1 MVESILKPFL
11 HKMEETKVQ
20 NISFKDA
27 DTRKTK
33 NLGTN
38 LWD

>member
-1 MVESILKPFL
+1 
-11 HKMEETKVQ
+11 MEENKVQ

-38 LWD
+38 LWDDRDWISL